1 MFQLNPLEL
10 TDAWWQHIL
19 MLVVPGVIGY
29 IIGYRNGN
37 NVISDMT
44 ARLARLDIELSQCNE
59 GTALLAVQK
68 PAPITPDDLKVV
80 EGIGPAI
87 EKLLNESG
95 ILTYAQLSGTP
106 PNSIRLILEKGGSRF
121 QVHDPETWPKQ
132 AELAASGKWAELKQW
147 QDTLDAGR
155 A

>member
-19 MLVVPGVIGY
+19 MLVVPGMIGY

-37 NVISDMT
+37 NIISDMT
-44 ARLARLDIELSQCNE
+44 ARLTRLDADLSQCNE
-59 GTALLAVQK
+59 NKAMLAVQK
-68 PAPITPDDLKVV
+68 PAVLTPDDLKVV

-87 EKLLNESG
+87 EKLLNASG
-95 ILTYAQLSGTP
+95 ILTYAQLSSTP
-106 PNSIRLILEKGGSRF
+106 PESIRLILEKGGSRF

-132 AELAASGKWAELKQW
+132 AELAASGKWAELRRW
-147 QDTLDAGR
+147 QDALDAGK

>member
-132 AELAASGKWAELKQW
+132 AELAASDKWAELKQW